1 MPTALI
7 TGVAGQDGSY
17 LAEFLI
23 GMGYRV
29 IGTTRNVRRA
39 LELPHARALAAVD
52 LVEGSVEGS
61 PGLLQGIIQ
70 RERPDE
76 VYHLGGPSR
85 VSASWDSPAETTVDI
100 VLPTML
106 LIEAAVEDLP
116 SPRIFLAGS
125 CEVFAP
131 ELHAQDERAPLAPRS
146 PYGSAKLQ
154 AMELVRQARETFGL
168 YAVTG
173 ILFNHESPRR
183 GEGFVTRKIAT
194 GAARISLGL
203 QQQLSLGL
211 LDVRRDWGYAGDYV
225 RAMWQMLFQDEP
237 EDLVIG
243 TGVAHSVGEFCEA
256 AFRHVGLDW
265 REHVTVDE
273 SLVRPADAPLRL
285 ANPAR
290 ARQRLGWT
298 PEVDFEALVAMMVDD
313 QLRVQR
319 AET

>member
-17 LAEFLI
+17 LAELLVAK
-23 GMGYRV
+23 GYRV

-39 LELPHARALAAVD
+39 LELPHASALAAVD
-52 LVEGSVEGS
+52 LVEGSVDAS
-61 PGLLQGIIQ
+61 PGFLQGLIR

-85 VSASWDSPAETTVDI
+85 VSASWESPAETTIDI

-106 LIEAAVEDLP
+106 IIEAAVEDLP

-131 ELHAQDERAPLAPRS
+131 EAHAQDEHAPLNPPS
-146 PYGSAKLQ
+146 PYGSAKLE
-154 AMELVRQARETFGL
+154 AMELVRQAREGFGL

-183 GEGFVTRKIAT
+183 GEGFVTQKIAR
-194 GAARISLGL
+194 GAARIALGR

-211 LDVRRDWGYAGDYV
+211 LEVRRDWGFAGDYV
-225 RAMWQMLFQDEP
+225 RAMWQMMFQDEP

-243 TGVAHSVGEFCEA
+243 TGVAHSVAEFCDA
-256 AFRHVGLDW
+256 AFRHAGLDW
-265 REHVTVDE
+265 REHVSVDE

-298 PEVDFEALVAMMVDD
+298 PEVDFDALVAMMVDE

-319 AET
+319 